1 MQDKTAL
8 ISVKFFK
15 LKSSY
20 IRSTTGSIGGSLPPS
35 LTDLDQAIFQIGN
48 DLLQKAAADNR
59 LAIRLI
65 GIGISNLSE
74 AGLQLSMMNG
84 TEQWLEKLNRS

>member
-1 MQDKTAL
+1 
-8 ISVKFFK
+8 
-15 LKSSY
+15 
-20 IRSTTGSIGGSLPPS
+20 
-35 LTDLDQAIFQIGN
+35 
-48 DLLQKAAADNR
+48 

>member
-8 ISVKFFK
+8 ISAKFFK
-15 LKSSY
+15 FESSY
-20 IRSTTGSIGGSLPPS
+20 IWSATGSIGGSLPPS

>member
-1 MQDKTAL
+1 
-8 ISVKFFK
+8 
-15 LKSSY
+15 
-20 IRSTTGSIGGSLPPS
+20 
-35 LTDLDQAIFQIGN
+35 
-48 DLLQKAAADNR
+48 

-74 AGLQLSMMNG
+74 PGLQLSMMNG